1 MVTKNLKCTL
11 HFLRQFALYTET
23 LLPLSL
29 YTWSALHNSAHL
41 LIPPAA
47 QETAKL
53 VQELQTIAHQAGHP
67 VPLLIALDQENG
79 GVNSLY
85 DEDYICQ
92 FPSAMGVAATGSPD
106 MAYEVANATA
116 KEVSAVGV
124 NMIMGPVLDVLTNAR
139 YQPLGVRATGDD
151 PQEVSQ
157 YGIAAMNG
165 YKDAGI
171 TTCGKHFPS
180 YGNLDFLGS
189 SLDMPIITETL
200 EQLSLSAL
208 VPFRNAIREG
218 LDAIMVGGCAIANA
232 GNFYFAKTR
241 PITNNHRNEC
251 NARLFE

>member
-1 MVTKNLKCTL
+1 
-11 HFLRQFALYTET
+11 
-23 LLPLSL
+23 
-29 YTWSALHNSAHL
+29 
-41 LIPPAA
+41 
-47 QETAKL
+47 
-53 VQELQTIAHQAGHP
+53 
-67 VPLLIALDQENG
+67 
-79 GVNSLY
+79 
-85 DEDYICQ
+85 
-92 FPSAMGVAATGSPD
+92 MGVAATGSPD
-106 MAYEVANATA
+106 LAYEVANATA

-165 YKDAGI
+165 YMDAGL

-218 LDAIMVGGCAIANA
+218 LGAMMVGGCAIANA
-232 GNFYFAKTR
+232 GMND
-241 PITNNHRNEC
+241 
-251 NARLFE
+251 L

>member
-1 MVTKNLKCTL
+1 MHVTD
-11 HFLRQFALYTET
+11 H
-23 LLPLSL
+23 S
-29 YTWSALHNSAHL
+29 
-41 LIPPAA
+41 IGA
-47 QETAKL
+47 QQTAKL

-79 GVNSLY
+79 GVNSLF

-106 MAYEVANATA
+106 LAYEVCNATA
-116 KEVSAVGV
+116 KELSAVGV

-218 LDAIMVGGCAIANA
+218 LDARMVGGCAIANA
-232 GNFYFAKTR
+232 GMCAC
-241 PITNNHRNEC
+241 PIWLYC
-251 NARLFE
+251 